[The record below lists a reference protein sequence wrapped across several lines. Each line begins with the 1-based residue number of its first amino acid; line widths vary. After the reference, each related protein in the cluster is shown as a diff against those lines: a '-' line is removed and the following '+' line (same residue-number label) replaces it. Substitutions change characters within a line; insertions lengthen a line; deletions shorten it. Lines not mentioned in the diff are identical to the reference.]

1 MKKII
6 VLAALAFALGTV
18 HQASACDFGAHAAN
32 ATPIVVAKTEA
43 PTSQQPAAKRLSQLR
58 RRSPLTSRLRL
69 LASLTASAPIAKQP
83 SDSLTT
89 AIPRRADRVFRK

>member
-43 PTSQQPAAKRLSQLR
+43 PTSQQPAATTEPAAPTVATDQL
-58 RRSPLTSRLRL
+58 
-69 LASLTASAPIAKQP
+69 APP
-83 SDSLTT
+83 VSV
-89 AIPRRADRVFRK
+89 ADCSGSNC

>member
-43 PTSQQPAAKRLSQLR
+43 PTSQQPVATTEPAAPTVATDQL
-58 RRSPLTSRLRL
+58 
-69 LASLTASAPIAKQP
+69 APP
-83 SDSLTT
+83 VSV
-89 AIPRRADRVFRK
+89 ADCFGSNC

>member
-43 PTSQQPAAKRLSQLR
+43 PTSQQPAATTE
-58 RRSPLTSRLRL
+58 P
-69 LASLTASAPIAKQP
+69 AAPTVATDQP
-83 SDSLTT
+83 APPVTVANCSGSNC
-89 AIPRRADRVFRK
+89 